1 MWRCGE
7 HDNMMPLAPF
17 MGFGFRVSRF
27 GRGGFQDGFRH
38 FGFRVS
44 ESVGYKLGFG
54 FRKVRVTSCVGFRV
68 SGRPTIHDVPAFDL
82 SPTSAILV
90 ASSLALASLR
100 VFSRDHPLLLLLQ
113 LPLWQQSQLPEATL
127 TSLRPTL
134 VLPLQPLTV

>member
-1 MWRCGE
+1 
-7 HDNMMPLAPF
+7 
-17 MGFGFRVSRF
+17 MG
-27 GRGGFQDGFRH
+27 

-68 SGRPTIHDVPAFDL
+68 SGRPTIHDVPSFDL

-100 VFSRDHPLLLLLQ
+100 VFSRNPLLPSLL
-113 LPLWQQSQLPEATL
+113 LPLWLQSQLPV
-127 TSLRPTL
+127 P
-134 VLPLQPLTV
+134 PLQVLHPLWCS